1 MLFLATHVDAVVI
14 GGGPMYS
21 LGALGGNQ
29 SLAPFAEGLRS
40 HHFWLRW
47 SGRLARCYSPLT
59 RRQQPGGA
67 ALLSKE

>member
-21 LGALGGNQ
+21 RGAPGGNQ
-29 SLAPFAEGLRS
+29 SLAPFADGLRS

-47 SGRLARCYSPLT
+47 SGRLARCYSPLA
-59 RRQQPGGA
+59 RRQQPWG
-67 ALLSKE
+67 LHS